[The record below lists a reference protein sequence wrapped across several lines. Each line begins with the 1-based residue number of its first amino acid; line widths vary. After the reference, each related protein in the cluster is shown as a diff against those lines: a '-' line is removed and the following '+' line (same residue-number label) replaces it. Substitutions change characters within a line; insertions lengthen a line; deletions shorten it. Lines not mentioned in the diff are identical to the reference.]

1 MSPTDTTPAIKLNK
15 AAGGLG
21 LRSASQGE
29 TANRRF
35 IGLCGRSDSS
45 QRWQLWIEKLPG
57 SASTKPGAIQTSVTA
72 TSTNSA

>member
-35 IGLCGRSDSS
+35 IGHCGCRSLSQGGPLCS
-45 QRWQLWIEKLPG
+45 
-57 SASTKPGAIQTSVTA
+57 
-72 TSTNSA
+72 